1 MGKIQNIIENNY
13 KDYYKKDDWICIK
26 SGYIYIP
33 FRIPNFDCLVQD
45 IRNLNIFYA
54 TVMRLCKLNIVE
66 IPKIQEILGVD
77 KNVLDEVIVDL
88 IQSKLAYTRE
98 NKLMLTTFGE
108 LALKEDKEIV
118 QYKYTINRMA
128 VNLITDEI
136 ICWDDTI
143 FYRPKKNDLILNDE
157 LDINVDYLK
166 KHFEKLNSIYEHMQK
181 EDSHF
186 GNKAITKEIYKIISV
201 NYTTLKYQRVKYS
214 IFLNEQT
221 EQIEVKIFDNQEAL
235 YSKAFHE
242 QIKKCFPS
250 LESFF
255 EKNYKFSQ
263 KVINYELPEF
273 NSEFEYDYQTTRF
286 KLYPS
291 EYMDYILH
299 CKEFDFE
306 FLLINCEDCYY
317 YFSEV
322 FVEIGKIS
330 NSKKVI
336 INYDQHDKGFK
347 SFANKLI
354 KYGNKVNLKFIPHK
368 DINATSFMLY
378 PFVGI
383 NLMKRGVPYSN
394 NVISYIESKMFFDL
408 KLPHEKIEDILEG
421 NNQ

>member
-1 MGKIQNIIENNY
+1 MGKIQKIIENNY

-66 IPKIQEILGVD
+66 IPKIQEILGLD

-98 NKLMLTTFGE
+98 NKLMLTTVGE

-136 ICWDDTI
+136 ICCDDTK

-166 KHFEKLNSIYEHMQK
+166 KHFEKLNTIYEHMQK

-201 NYTTLKYQRVKYS
+201 NYTTLNYQRVRYS

-221 EQIEVKIFDNQEAL
+221 EQIEVKIFDSQEAL

-242 QIKKCFPS
+242 QIKKCYPS

-255 EKNYKFSQ
+255 EKIHMFSQ
-263 KVINYELPEF
+263 KVIKRELPDF
-273 NSEFEYDYQTTRF
+273 NSEFECDYQTARF
-286 KLYPS
+286 KLYPY
-291 EYMDYILH
+291 EYKDYILH

-322 FVEIGKIS
+322 LVEIGKIS

-336 INYDQHDKGFK
+336 INYDQHDKGFV
-347 SFANKLI
+347 SFSNKLI
-354 KYGNKVNLKFIPHK
+354 KYGNKVNLNFIPHK

-408 KLPHEKIEDILEG
+408 TLPHEKIEAILEG